1 MIVLAVMLMAVA
13 AAPAALSMLPR
24 RRRPR
29 LLVKNLAAVAQLVLL
44 AAAALCALA
53 AEQTATTVPGL
64 ALTVFFAGAAAA
76 VGGSGVS
83 TAVLDSATREHRGD
97 PAEPMSDLPPDDRP
111 VLRGGAWIGV
121 LERLAAVATLLTAW
135 PEGLAVVLAVKGLA
149 RYSEL
154 RRPNGAAERF
164 IIGTFCSVLWASACA
179 GIAMLVMG

>member
-1 MIVLAVMLMAVA
+1 MIVLTLMLTAAA
-13 AAPAALSMLPR
+13 AAPAALSMLPQH
-24 RRRPR
+24 RRPR
-29 LLVKNLAAVAQLVLL
+29 LLIKNLAAVAQLVLL

-53 AEQTATTVPGL
+53 AEQTATSVVGL
-64 ALTVFFAGAAAA
+64 ALTVLITAAAAA

-83 TAVLDSATREHRGD
+83 TAVLDSAAREHRED
-97 PAEPMSDLPPDDRP
+97 PAEQVSDLPPDDRP

-121 LERLAAVATLLTAW
+121 LERLAAVVTLLAAW

-179 GIAMLVMG
+179 GIAMLVTA

>member
-1 MIVLAVMLMAVA
+1 MIVLTLVLTAAA
-13 AAPAALSMLPR
+13 AAPAVLSMLPQH
-24 RRRPR
+24 RRPR
-29 LLVKNLAAVAQLVLL
+29 LLIKNLAAVAQLILL

-53 AEQTATTVPGL
+53 VDQTPSTATGMAITAFV
-64 ALTVFFAGAAAA
+64 AAAA
-76 VGGSGVS
+76 ASAGGSGVS

-121 LERLAAVATLLTAW
+121 LERLATVATLLAAW